1 MRLKFQG
8 LLATLALLAGV
19 VSADDRA
26 FLDPPA
32 HVGAPRLPEH
42 AVTNRAFQGIPS
54 LALAPGG
61 RLWANWYAGITPGE
75 DHNNYVVVSTSND
88 EGHTWREVLVID
100 PDGPGP
106 VRTYDP
112 ELWLAPTGRLYVFWA
127 QAIGH
132 EGTVAGVWCVHTD
145 EPDQETP
152 RWSEPRRLTDGIMMC
167 KPLVLS
173 TGEWCL
179 PASTWRKTDHS
190 ARMIVSADAGKTW
203 SLRGAAH
210 VPEEARQFDEH
221 MLVERRDGSLWMLVR
236 TKYGIGESVST
247 DRGQTWTEVKPSGI
261 AHPSARFF
269 ISRLHSGNLLLV
281 KHGPMDKPTGRSHLM
296 AYVSRDEGQSWR
308 GGLLLDERAGVS
320 YPDGQQAAD
329 GRIHIIYDFSRTA
342 SRHIL
347 RATFREEDVLAGHP
361 VSKDLQLRQ
370 LISEASGGQEKPKPV
385 IQPVEPN
392 AEGVPLQRE
401 NPGKLE
407 GAGFRRETFR
417 AGATLFTDRGYVVAE
432 VPEALHGALFLRIP
446 LEGEK
451 TVRCTQA
458 GTVWFLTPTRNR
470 NRDTQTETLTSQGF
484 RKVALPEVR
493 LFNPEATGNYCTLY
507 QKECAADEEIRVGKW
522 AVPLWLPRN

>member
-1 MRLKFQG
+1 MEFDG
-8 LLATLALLAGV
+8 GHGTGT
-19 VSADDRA
+19 ADDRTGSPDA
-26 FLDPPA
+26 VIGMAVDRQARADQVLLRDLRHAIHFGALELHYQPQ
-32 HVGAPRLPEH
+32 VGADG
-42 AVTNRAFQGIPS
+42 AVIGFE
-54 LALAPGG
+54 ALARWPHPSRGTIGPDVFIPLAEQHGG
-61 RLWANWYAGITPGE
+61 IQALTEWTLSEACREAASWHFPLT
-75 DHNNYVVVSTSND
+75 VSVNIS
-88 EGHTWREVLVID
+88 
-100 PDGPGP
+100 
-106 VRTYDP
+106 P
-112 ELWLAPTGRLYVFWA
+112 EEFRNGDLAAL
-127 QAIGH
+127 
-132 EGTVAGVWCVHTD
+132 VHT
-145 EPDQETP
+145 TLL
-152 RWSEPRRLTDGIMMC
+152 RTGLAAARLEVEITDMR
-167 KPLVLS
+167 PFA
-173 TGEWCL
+173 
-179 PASTWRKTDHS
+179 ASHLL
-190 ARMIVSADAGKTW
+190 AI
-203 SLRGAAH
+203 
-210 VPEEARQFDEH
+210 EARVVRSHVDEH
-221 MLVERRDGSLWMLVR
+221 IIVERNDGSLWLLAR

-281 KHGPMDKPTGRSHLM
+281 KHGPIDKPTGRSHLM
-296 AYVSRDEGQSWR
+296 AFVSRDEGQTWQ

-329 GRIHIIYDFSRTA
+329 GQIHIIYDFSRTV

-347 RATFREEDVLAGHP
+347 RATFREEDVLAGKP

-392 AEGVPLQRE
+392 ADGVPLQRE
-401 NPGKLE
+401 NPGSIE

-432 VPEALHGALFLRIP
+432 VPEALHGALFLQIP

-451 TVRCTQA
+451 TVRCAQA

-484 RKVALPEVR
+484 RKVAIPEVR

-507 QKECAADEEIRVGKW
+507 QKECGADEEIRVGKW